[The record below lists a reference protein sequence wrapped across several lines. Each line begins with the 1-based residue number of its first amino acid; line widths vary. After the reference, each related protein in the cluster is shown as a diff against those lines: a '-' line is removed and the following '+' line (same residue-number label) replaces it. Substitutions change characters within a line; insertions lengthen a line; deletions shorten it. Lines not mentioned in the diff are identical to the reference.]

1 MPSLRRVCTL
11 LTIAVSAQLFALAAS
26 AQDLG
31 KLDIKLPDMPAELKE
46 LKSLQQIGG
55 ACDMLFNRTTK
66 TLGEEYYQAQD
77 GARAGTV
84 FGWMRDL
91 VARRHALDT
100 VGLTGMGIVP
110 ADIPVIQKAFRAPNM
125 TPAGME
131 RAFLFCDALGDSITT
146 AVRQALDAQEWKSYQ
161 TEIATRT
168 LKALSEQAPKTG
180 AKP

>member
-1 MPSLRRVCTL
+1 MPPLRAC
-11 LTIAVSAQLFALAAS
+11 AFALSALLLAPAAQ
-26 AQDLG
+26 AQAAG
-31 KLDIKLPDMPAELKE
+31 KLDFNPPELPAELKG
-46 LKSLQQIGG
+46 LNSLQQIGG

-91 VARRHALDT
+91 VARRHALET
-100 VGLTGMGIVP
+100 AGLTGMGIVP

-131 RAFLFCDALGDSITT
+131 RAFLFCDALGDSVTA
-146 AVRQALDAQEWKSYQ
+146 AVRQAFDAPAWKAYQ

-168 LKALSEQAPKTG
+168 LKTLSEQAPKAG
-180 AKP
+180 AGKP